1 MREHGVPA
9 DVARL
14 HSAPRVQPSLWDALP
29 LAARE
34 AASISRAVIMDDM
47 QKKGGVME
55 VTKLMNEHWQLR
67 DFCRAALEKDLTNPK
82 GNTTYVWYDFEG

>member
-1 MREHGVPA
+1 M
-9 DVARL
+9 
-14 HSAPRVQPSLWDALP
+14 PR
-29 LAARE
+29 AARE
-34 AASISRAVIMDDM
+34 AAAISRAVIRDDM
-47 QKKGGVME
+47 QKKGGVKE